1 MNIVNKKIGELKPY
15 ENNPRHNENAV
26 PYVVESIKRYGFKNP
41 IIIDKDNVIVAGH
54 TRYLASKELGLNEV
68 PCIVAD
74 DLTEDEIKEFRLVDN
89 RTAEMSDW
97 DDELLAS
104 ELSDIDF
111 GDFDFGFDVEE
122 IEDIEEID
130 RKGNMAQKFLIPPFS
145 VIQGNKGDWLS
156 RKKKW
161 IDFGIR
167 SEVGRAGNLL
177 SIEGAIERQTSY
189 TIGGA
194 ERAKAFK
201 NNEKLNSYMRK

>member
-68 PCIVAD
+68 PCIIAD

-111 GDFDFGFDVEE
+111 GDFDFGFDADE
-122 IEDIEEID
+122 IEPKEREDLSGEITAQFQVIVDCISEDEQEEVYNELQA
-130 RKGNMAQKFLIPPFS
+130 KGYVCRVLT
-145 VIQGNKGDWLS
+145 L
-156 RKKKW
+156 
-161 IDFGIR
+161 
-167 SEVGRAGNLL
+167 
-177 SIEGAIERQTSY
+177 
-189 TIGGA
+189 
-194 ERAKAFK
+194 
-201 NNEKLNSYMRK
+201 

>member
-89 RTAEMSDW
+89 RTAEMSEW

-111 GDFDFGFDVEE
+111 GNFDFDFNVDEDEAENDIKEVEYHE
-122 IEDIEEID
+122 KISVVVECDDDEE
-130 RKGNMAQKFLIPPFS
+130 
-145 VIQGNKGDWLS
+145 
-156 RKKKW
+156 
-161 IDFGIR
+161 
-167 SEVGRAGNLL
+167 
-177 SIEGAIERQTSY
+177 
-189 TIGGA
+189 A
-194 ERAKAFK
+194 ERIFQDLIS
-201 NNEKLNSYMRK
+201 EGYRCHISTL